1 MHRNSLPFF
10 LSILQILLTLGPL
23 SAGKKKTTYNFKPAH
38 APMLSITKEESQHHV
53 NILASSEFAGRG
65 TGTPGQ
71 WLAAKYIAS
80 EFSKYGL
87 VPVGHEGKYYQKFQV
102 IKPDLKSTSF
112 SIQKNRSTIEFSVK
126 SDFIP
131 FSFSGENKV
140 NAAVVFAGYGITA
153 PEYGYDD
160 YKSIAVKGK
169 IVLVLRHEPQEN
181 DPESIFDGT
190 ELTRH
195 ALFEEKTENA
205 KRHGAAGI
213 LLVTDPNGHHGSMSP
228 HGSWNSLYPA
238 RNIKKRWQLE
248 ALKTELQFPAVWI
261 SGKVAEKIL
270 METGYSLASLQTSI
284 DKLFKPKSFTIP
296 QLKIKIAVT
305 LKKEVQKTQNV
316 VGFLPGADPRLL
328 DEIIVIGAHYDHVG
342 MKNGRIFYG
351 ADDNASGTAG
361 LLEIA
366 EAFSNMSTRPRR
378 SILFV
383 AFSAEELGLL
393 GSKFYVENPVKPLN
407 KTVAMIN
414 LDMISRNRANKV
426 TVIGS
431 NRSRE
436 LHEINIAAN
445 DEIGLDLVYNGERY
459 FSRSDQAN
467 FAKYKIPVIFYN
479 TDAHR
484 DYHRPTDTA
493 EKIDAE
499 KLARVARLAFLVAW
513 EIANSNTR
521 PTYGR
526 FKTPLD

>member
-1 MHRNSLPFF
+1 MHRNSLRFF
-10 LSILQILLTLGPL
+10 LSILHILLILGPL

-53 NILASSEFAGRG
+53 NILASDEFAGRG

-71 WLAAKYIAS
+71 WLAAKYIAN
-80 EFSKYGL
+80 EFLKYGL
-87 VPVGHEGKYYQKFQV
+87 VPLGHDGKFYQKFQV
-102 IKPDLKSTSF
+102 VKSDLKNTSF
-112 SIQKNRSTIEFSVK
+112 SIKKNRSTIEFSVK

-131 FSFSGENKV
+131 FNFTGENKL
-140 NAAVVFAGYGITA
+140 NAPVAFAGYGITA

-160 YKSIAVKGK
+160 YKNIDVKGR

-181 DPESIFDGT
+181 DPESIFEGI

-195 ALFEEKTENA
+195 ALFEEKTKNA
-205 KRHGAAGI
+205 KRHGAVGI
-213 LLVTDPNGHHGSMSP
+213 LLVTDPNGDHGSMSP
-228 HGSWNSLYPA
+228 QGFWDSLYP
-238 RNIKKRWQLE
+238 RRSVKKHWHIE
-248 ALKTELQFPAVWI
+248 ELKTKLNFPAVWI
-261 SGKVAEKIL
+261 SGEVAEEIL
-270 METGYSLASLQTSI
+270 VESNYTLASIQTSI
-284 DKLFKPKSFTIP
+284 DKSLKPKSFMIP
-296 QLKIKIAVT
+296 WLKVNIEVR
-305 LKKEVQKTQNV
+305 LKKQVQKTQNV
-316 VGFLPGADPRLL
+316 VGLLRGADPKLR
-328 DEIIVIGAHYDHVG
+328 DEVIVIGAHYDHVG
-342 MKNGRIFYG
+342 IKNGRIFNG

-366 EAFSNMSTRPRR
+366 EAFSEMPIKPRR

-393 GSKFYVENPVKPLN
+393 GSKFYVENPVKPLDQ
-407 KTVAMIN
+407 TVVMIN
-414 LDMISRNRANKV
+414 LDMISRNHANEV
-426 TVIGS
+426 SVIGS

-467 FAKYKIPVIFYN
+467 FAKHKIPVIFYN

-513 EIANSNTR
+513 EISNSNTR
-521 PTYGR
+521 PTYRR
-526 FKTPLD
+526 FRASLD